1 MITAAEARKNV
12 MDYCNDGIDE
22 RLAEISRK
30 IERASKD
37 GTTYILEYFFNPK
50 ICKMVVKAC
59 KKNGYK
65 VTNSC
70 CRCVI
75 SWD

>member
-12 MDYCNDGIDE
+12 MAYCNDNIDD
-22 RLAEISRK
+22 RLAEISKR
-30 IERASKD
+30 IEKASKD
-37 GTTYILEYFFNPK
+37 GDTAIVEYFFNPK
-50 ICKMVVKAC
+50 ICKMTIKAC

-65 VTNSC
+65 VTNHQG
-70 CRCVI
+70 RCVI